1 MTKQGKQHDWLIEVD
16 PTYVDKGFLLNVFNE
31 LGCTPKNEVPVVRG
45 NYNHLFA
52 VSGPADLCN
61 RPDLPEGILRVI
73 KDTPEARRKLNGGP
87 FNLSR

>member
-1 MTKQGKQHDWLIEVD
+1 
-16 PTYVDKGFLLNVFNE
+16 
-31 LGCTPKNEVPVVRG
+31 
-45 NYNHLFA
+45 